1 MSSQNLNAG
10 LSGRLEQHQI
20 LSQSLRRSLEVLA
33 MPSVELSALIS
44 AELAANPLLEEV
56 PPEPLPELPAAE
68 ASPENDYD
76 ENDYDANS
84 TLSDHWADDL
94 PLPTGSGEQ
103 EFDYISQI
111 PVPPPQLRVMLLQ
124 DIYALELSEEYRRI
138 AVEIVSALNDDG
150 YLAVPLADLAMSCD
164 APMEDMEKI
173 LLLVQKIAPA
183 GVAARDLGECLKL
196 QLIRQGKLFPEMEKL
211 LNDGLADLERNR
223 LADLERNLGITAE
236 KLESMLKI
244 LRGLN
249 PFPGREYS
257 TVSPGELIVP
267 DMAFLPGENGGYK
280 VVLRKDPATR
290 VQIVPIYEKLL
301 DDRSLSAEDRKFFNE
316 KLLRAKELIQSLAS
330 RGSTL
335 QRLGEFIVKKQSDF
349 LDHGVEKLHNM
360 TMKEAAEALELS
372 ESTISR
378 AVSGKYA
385 ETHRGVLPLKY
396 FFPTGGTAEFSNQ
409 AVLQKIKGIIEKENP
424 SMPFSDDD
432 IAGILKKSGISI
444 ARRTVAKYRDMLH
457 IPSSSHRKR

>member
-1 MSSQNLNAG
+1 MSSQNLNTG

-33 MPSVELSALIS
+33 MPAVELSTLIS

-56 PPEPLPELPAAE
+56 PPEASAELPQPESAPEAA
-68 ASPENDYD
+68 YD
-76 ENDYDANS
+76 ENDYEANS
-84 TLSDHWADDL
+84 TLSDRWADDL
-94 PLPTGSGEQ
+94 PLPGENSGNEV
-103 EFDYISQI
+103 DYMSLI
-111 PVPPPQLRVMLLQ
+111 PAPQPQLRAVLLQ
-124 DIYALELSEEYRRI
+124 DIFSLDMDEESRRI

-164 APMEDMEKI
+164 APMENMEKV
-173 LLLVQKIAPA
+173 LHLVQKIAPA

-211 LNDGLADLERNR
+211 LNEGLADLEKNH
-223 LADLERNLGITAE
+223 LAKLEKNLGVTAE

-249 PFPGREYS
+249 PFPGRAFS
-257 TVSPGELIVP
+257 QVTAGEVIVP
-267 DMAFLPGENGGYK
+267 DMAFIPGEDGSYK
-280 VVLRKDPATR
+280 VVLRKDPAAKIR
-290 VQIVPIYEKLL
+290 IVPLYEKLL
-301 DDRSLSAEDRKFFNE
+301 EDKSLSADDRKFFAE
-316 KLLRAKELIQSLAS
+316 KLARAKELIQSLAN

-335 QRLGEFIVKKQSDF
+335 QRLGEFIVERQKDF
-349 LDHGVEKLHNM
+349 LDSGVEKLHSV

-385 ETHRGVLPLKY
+385 ETLRGVLPLKY
-396 FFPTGGTAEFSNQ
+396 FFPSGGKAEFSNQ
-409 AVLQKIKGIIEKENP
+409 AILQKIKELIEKENP
-424 SMPFSDDD
+424 SMPLSDDD
-432 IAGILKKSGISI
+432 IAGRLKKNGISI

-457 IPSSSHRKR
+457 IPSSSSRKR